1 MTSAVLS
8 GKPNARKTCIRFD
21 DGDAA
26 SAKLRRGSPLCKV
39 VNNKNS
45 NIRMAAKVSTH
56 CPVAMIGALAMF
68 APLVV
73 SADSYSLATGDS
85 ASFTD
90 ADTHT
95 YDSVA
100 VAGDLSIGSN
110 TKFIST
116 GAVSLSGGTVTIDGS
131 SSVFGKNQSDSSIT
145 VTYSPAA
152 DGSYT
157 KVTVQN
163 GQLGAITI
171 DGMSGS
177 FYNFSGKDLTIA
189 AENAASNAKYPD
201 GMIPFL
207 ELKGASANF
216 HQVQNNS
223 SLTGL
228 VTVVGSAISH
238 FGHLQSWLNGSSFFK
253 NGSFR
258 LNVESGATLRFNA
271 KSNRVSYNAAGCG
284 VHVVGAGNLQFLDD
298 YQSGTDTT
306 KLRFRRGAALDVEG
320 VVSFDG
326 TGASSTG
333 WFCFDH
339 DDVFGHNVGTVQT
352 GGINNGKV
360 VLEVTNG
367 VAVTVHDFAANRE
380 KDSLV
385 GAGTIR
391 IDASAA
397 ARSFAANIPAT
408 YGSGTV
414 NAIGVAKFGAN
425 EAVLAVT
432 NLPMLKIESGAVR
445 ITNDCFVAILSGA
458 AGATIIADG
467 CTVTLG
473 SGTVSADGLSFE
485 TRNGGEF
492 AVGADAGRT
501 TVYGPGA
508 IGSAIHAISGDLVF
522 SAFGIT
528 QKYLR
533 WTFRKTKTSPNS
545 VWIDRLW
552 IFDTDGNLATPS
564 MTRASDNATT
574 LSAGQ
579 ACWVYSSA
587 TNIALDPSA
596 VPSYQ
601 GADRLATYVL
611 GGKLSNY
618 NNYFKCSSPVVDP
631 EDADSWLGIEMRLA
645 DDVKNLTGYNM
656 MAPSKEHYPTSWTV
670 ESSDDGET
678 WTVLDTHDDYVINP
692 YSQYETYAWYDGVY
706 QVATVNEHF
715 KFSGYKSDGLSA
727 DASEAVSLQ
736 VDTGATVDLTAYTVA
751 PQKIGGISY
760 DVALGGG
767 VIRGGA
773 LIAGG
778 RIDLANFDAAN
789 PAPLSL
795 ELDGTIDIANLSSWR
810 VFVDGVERTKYVP
823 KYHPSTKEISLIAS
837 GLIIVVK

>member
-1 MTSAVLS
+1 MKSVLFVALAVVSCVAAHAAAYEIALGDS
-8 GKPNARKTCIRFD
+8 EVFA
-21 DGDAA
+21 DAA
-26 SAKLRRGSPLCKV
+26 
-39 VNNKNS
+39 
-45 NIRMAAKVSTH
+45 
-56 CPVAMIGALAMF
+56 
-68 APLVV
+68 
-73 SADSYSLATGDS
+73 
-85 ASFTD
+85 
-90 ADTHT
+90 THT
-95 YDSVA
+95 YDSIV
-100 VAGDLSIGSN
+100 VAGDLLIGSN
-110 TKFIST
+110 TKFVST
-116 GAVSLSGGTVTIDGS
+116 GAVSLSGGTVTIDGGA
-131 SSVFGKNQSDSSIT
+131 SVFGKDQSDSSIT
-145 VTYSPAA
+145 VTFNPAP

-163 GQLGAITI
+163 GKLDATTV
-171 DGMSGS
+171 DGISGS
-177 FYNFSGKDLTIA
+177 CYNFSGKMLTIA
-189 AENAASNAKYPD
+189 AGNASSVAKYPN
-201 GMIPFL
+201 GLIPFL
-207 ELKGASANF
+207 DLNGGAANF

-228 VTVVGSAISH
+228 VNVAGNAVSH
-238 FGHLQSWLNGSSFFK
+238 FGHLHSWLNGVGFFK
-253 NGSFR
+253 SGNFR
-258 LNVESGATLRFNA
+258 IDVESGATLRFDA
-271 KSNRVSYNAAGCG
+271 KNNRVSYNESGCG
-284 VHVVGAGNLQFLDD
+284 VLVEGSGDLQFLNN

-306 KLRFRRGAALDVEG
+306 KLRFRRGAVLDVAG
-320 VVSFDG
+320 TVSFDG

-339 DDVFGHNVGTVQT
+339 DDVFGPNVGKIQT
-352 GGINNGKV
+352 GGVNNGKV

-367 VAVTVHDFAANRE
+367 VAVTVHDFAANLE

-432 NLPMLKIESGAVR
+432 NLPTLKIESGAVR

-467 CTVTLG
+467 CMVTLG
-473 SGTVSADGLSFE
+473 SGTISACGLSFE

-492 AVGADAGRT
+492 AVCAGAGQT
-501 TVYGPGA
+501 TVYGPGT
-508 IGSAIHAISGDLVF
+508 IGSTIHAVSGNLVF
-522 SAFGIT
+522 SALGVQ

-533 WTFRKTKTSPNS
+533 WIFRKAKTSPNP

-552 IFDTDGNLATPS
+552 LFDVDGNLATPS
-564 MTRASDNATT
+564 MTRVSDNTSS

-579 ACWVYSSA
+579 ACWIYSSA
-587 TNIALDPSA
+587 TNITLDASA
-596 VPSYQ
+596 SASYQ

-611 GGKLSNY
+611 GGKQSNY
-618 NNYFKCSSPVVDP
+618 NNFLKCASPVVDP
-631 EDADSWLGIEMRLA
+631 ENADSRLGIAMRLA
-645 DDVKNLTGYNM
+645 DDAKNVTGYNM
-656 MAPSKEHYPTSWTV
+656 MAPDKDRYPASWTV
-670 ESSDDGET
+670 EASDDGET

-715 KFSGYKSDGLSA
+715 KFSGYKSNGLAA
-727 DASEAVSLQ
+727 DPAEVVSLQ
-736 VDTGATVDLTAYTVA
+736 VDYGATVDLTAYTVA

-773 LIAGG
+773 LIAEG